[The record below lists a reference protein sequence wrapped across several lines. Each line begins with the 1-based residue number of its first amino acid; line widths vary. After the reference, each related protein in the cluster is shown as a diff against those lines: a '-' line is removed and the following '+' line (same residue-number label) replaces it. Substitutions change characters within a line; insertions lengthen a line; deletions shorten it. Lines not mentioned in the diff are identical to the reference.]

1 MPIDDKDLELILEL
15 FPEVKTVEQ
24 EKLEKKLTLIKDQ
37 MKIQKEANDKL
48 LEIRKEFEDLVKE

>member
-15 FPEVKTVEQ
+15 FPEEKTTEQ

>member
-1 MPIDDKDLELILEL
+1 MPIDDKDLELILDL